1 MEPKWITIA
10 RTYLGT
16 KEGVDD
22 ADNPVVVGFYKL
34 AGHPEVKHDAVP
46 WCAAFVGA
54 VLALAGI
61 KGTGTL
67 WALDYSKWGQKL
79 KGPALG
85 AIATK
90 TRNGGG
96 HVFFV
101 VGWDKDYV
109 YGLGGNQGDA
119 VSIVRFPRSII
130 NSYTWPS
137 GVPVPTN
144 QPTVLA
150 VSTAKDAGSE
160 A

>member
-1 MEPKWITIA
+1 
-10 RTYLGT
+10 L
-16 KEGVDD
+16 
-22 ADNPVVVGFYKL
+22 N
-34 AGHPEVKHDAVP
+34 
-46 WCAAFVGA
+46 
-54 VLALAGI
+54 LAGI

-67 WALDYSKWGQKL
+67 WALDYAKWGQKL

-85 AIATK
+85 AVVTK

-96 HVFFV
+96 HVFFC

-130 NSYTWPS
+130 NSYTWPKD
-137 GVPVPTN
+137 VPLPTN